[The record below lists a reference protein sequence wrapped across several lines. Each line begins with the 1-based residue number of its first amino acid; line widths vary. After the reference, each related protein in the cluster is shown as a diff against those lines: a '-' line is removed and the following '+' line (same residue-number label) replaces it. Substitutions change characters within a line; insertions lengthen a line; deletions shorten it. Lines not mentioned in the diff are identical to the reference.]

1 MHKAQHDSPASRME
15 RERESGCHAS
25 VDEDDLTASF
35 QHWKGRIVIDETVTK
50 YTVRSNTI
58 EKGSGKLSER
68 SGRQK
73 GTMRQAEPA
82 WARGDAS
89 LG

>member
-1 MHKAQHDSPASRME
+1 MHKAQHDSPASRMERERERE

-58 EKGSGKLSER
+58 EKGSGPRGVGGKKER
-68 SGRQK
+68 
-73 GTMRQAEPA
+73 
-82 WARGDAS
+82 
-89 LG
+89 